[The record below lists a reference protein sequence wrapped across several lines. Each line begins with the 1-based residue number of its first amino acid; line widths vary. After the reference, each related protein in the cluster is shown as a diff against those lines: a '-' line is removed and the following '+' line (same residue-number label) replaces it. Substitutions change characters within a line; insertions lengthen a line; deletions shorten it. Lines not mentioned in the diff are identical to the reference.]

1 MHEPHSDIENE
12 QFDSNEPPRGSY
24 GAALWSAP
32 QFGLKSILFFM
43 VPCAI
48 VFAVVRIKGAAA
60 VLPSITILL
69 FFWLIL
75 GCIRLIRLAKRPDED
90 GDRPTH

>member
-1 MHEPHSDIENE
+1 MHEPPSEIGEE
-12 QFDSNEPPRGSY
+12 PFDSNEPPKKHSED
-24 GAALWSAP
+24 ALWSAP
-32 QFGLKSILFFM
+32 QFGLNSIFFFM

-48 VFAVVRIKGAAA
+48 VFAAVRIKGAAA

-75 GCIRLIRLAKRPDED
+75 GCVRLIRLAKRPVED
-90 GDRPTH
+90 DDRPTH